1 MFLGWTRS
9 EGGRDFFIRQLRD
22 VKISAQV
29 EIFGASEMALYA
41 HWCGRGLALSHA
53 RAGSAAML
61 GGYMGK
67 SDAFDEAIATFSMAY
82 ADQNEKDHAAL
93 ARAVRSGKVKAEF
106 EQAA

>member
-1 MFLGWTRS
+1 M
-9 EGGRDFFIRQLRD
+9 
-22 VKISAQV
+22 
-29 EIFGASEMALYA
+29 
-41 HWCGRGLALSHA
+41 LS
-53 RAGSAAML
+53 
-61 GGYMGK
+61 GYMGK